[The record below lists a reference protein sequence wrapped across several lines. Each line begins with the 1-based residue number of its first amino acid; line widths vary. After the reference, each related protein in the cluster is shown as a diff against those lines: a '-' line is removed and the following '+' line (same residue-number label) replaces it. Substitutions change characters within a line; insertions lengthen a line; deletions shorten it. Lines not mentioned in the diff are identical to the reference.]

1 MIESVTR
8 EGAVFAE
15 LPHKFEAGTV
25 NGGGAW
31 GLKAAIDYLNSIG
44 FEAIEEKENALTALA
59 MEELK
64 KIPHVHVIGS
74 QDPKEHN
81 GILNFTVDGGTSSR
95 HCFHSGRSTCG
106 CACRSS
112 LRTASSGTSW
122 SDGDHK
128 SEHFFLQQ

>member
-1 MIESVTR
+1 MKALPAKA
-8 EGAVFAE
+8 AVFAE

-59 MEELK
+59 MEELQ

-81 GILNFTVDGGTSSR
+81 GILNFTVDGVLLTTLLPFWTE
-95 HCFHSGRSTCG
+95 HMWMCVQVITAHS
-106 CACRSS
+106 
-112 LRTASSGTSW
+112 LFW
-122 SDGDHK
+122 HIL
-128 SEHFFLQQ
+128 E